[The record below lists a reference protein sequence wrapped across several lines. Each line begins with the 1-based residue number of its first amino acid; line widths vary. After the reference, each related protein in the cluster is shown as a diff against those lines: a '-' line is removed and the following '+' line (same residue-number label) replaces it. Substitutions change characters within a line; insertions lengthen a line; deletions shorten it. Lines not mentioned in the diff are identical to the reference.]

1 MAIPGLFLHVTL
13 VLQQG
18 AFAPMTLLSIFTTT
32 PHLPSITTDS
42 PPREALLPVTRTGIV
57 MDFSCCT
64 IDQLLCM
71 LTPLPGGYD
80 RCLSHSLPGHR
91 RPSPLLWRIGT
102 IDGISMA
109 AQCSLTL
116 RPA

>member
-1 MAIPGLFLHVTL
+1 MHDR
-13 VLQQG
+13 
-18 AFAPMTLLSIFTTT
+18 SIVMHADTTT
-32 PHLPSITTDS
+32 PVGMTD
-42 PPREALLPVTRTGIV
+42 A
-57 MDFSCCT
+57 F
-64 IDQLLCM
+64 
-71 LTPLPGGYD
+71 
-80 RCLSHSLPGHR
+80 HSLPGHR